1 MTGSGTIGSCAS
13 VEWGPALDSEAAA
26 SSQPAPADGDRQL
39 DFRPGMDMQWE
50 VTRTTADTAGELFE
64 ATNWVAAGMGGPP
77 VHVHPTAE
85 ESYAVVEGTMD
96 VFMNGEWKTLR
107 AGETATVPAD
117 VPHTLRNS
125 STEPVRIVNVHR
137 PALRFE
143 SFFREMH
150 ALIRAGKIKRLPP
163 KDPRSAIYA
172 AMLFGKYP
180 AEIRVVKPPPAI
192 FKALAL
198 IGRGLGFK
206 LEG

>member
-1 MTGSGTIGSCAS
+1 MTELGTVWSCTS
-13 VEWGPALDSEAAA
+13 VEWDPALDSGAAA
-26 SSQPAPADGDRQL
+26 SDSARANAGRQL

-96 VFMNGEWKTLR
+96 VFVGGEWTTLR
-107 AGETATVPAD
+107 AGETATVPPD
-117 VPHTLRNS
+117 TPHTLRNS
-125 STEPVRIVNVHR
+125 SPEPVRIVNVHR
-137 PALRFE
+137 PALKFE

-150 ALIRAGKIKRLPP
+150 ALIGAGKIKRLPP

-172 AMLFGKYP
+172 AMLFQKYP
-180 AEIRVVKPPPAI
+180 AEIRVVKPPNGI
-192 FKALAL
+192 FKALAV